1 MNHISDPRI
10 NTLVEI
16 KPEGNKKVG
25 LVLANTKDYDFI
37 FNELN
42 IIPSTRVW
50 NPIYHRKEFS
60 ESRFPIDK
68 KLIYKKFYE

>member
-1 MNHISDPRI
+1 MVPIKYGADVGVESSEIWALRNFYSNLSPLNHISDPRI

-37 FNELN
+37 FNEL
-42 IIPSTRVW
+42 S
-50 NPIYHRKEFS
+50 
-60 ESRFPIDK
+60 
-68 KLIYKKFYE
+68 